1 MICYDAFS
9 CHAFCVVVI
18 LCRELATL
26 SVFVLSGP
34 ELKGTVVMDGP
45 LAPLA
50 VDTAE
55 GLQSAINAYTDKE
68 EETNSISFSEEV
80 DFEHL
85 KAEISED
92 DDEGEEDEDEEHIDE
107 KDPDAADKR
116 RKQRERRRERFM
128 EAKKKRDEK
137 RALMQKKIREDGEPF
152 VKTFKAPRPGWYR
165 VCVEATSYQVRWSC
179 VVLVGRLSCT
189 SIVQ

>member
-1 MICYDAFS
+1 M
-9 CHAFCVVVI
+9 
-18 LCRELATL
+18 ATL
-26 SVFVLSGP
+26 SVFILSGP
-34 ELKGTVVMDGP
+34 ELKGTVLMDGP

-55 GLQSAINAYTDKE
+55 GLQSAINAYADKE
-68 EETNSISFSEEV
+68 EETDSSIAYSEEV

-92 DDEGEEDEDEEHIDE
+92 DDEEEDEEDEVIDE

-152 VKTFKAPRPGWYR
+152 IKTFKAPKPGWYR
-165 VCVEATSYQVRWSC
+165 VCVEATSYQVRWS
-179 VVLVGRLSCT
+179 VVCGCCGSVVT
-189 SIVQ
+189 Y